1 MIPGYTNQT
10 VVFCTGAPAANVTCL
25 GAIPGCG
32 QLCEF
37 GSADADQCPD
47 RQQCMS
53 PEMLDA
59 SDGNAHCS
67 CYAIF
72 GHMQEDCSGVSDK
85 SIFVGVTIGVVAI
98 LSASVCCV
106 YFHTIFTYLKNV
118 LGAGEQLKLNSAVS
132 TMLLGMTTAL
142 MGVPNMAGYSLSAFQ
157 IGDPTMTFHRHWSP
171 KITSLLVMCSIPTML
186 NVSTMWVD
194 VALRSMA
201 GSKSS
206 RAATKK
212 KYQYAVW
219 GFYSVF
225 SLMVLVCMVTG
236 RVLVVMFLMVIIT
249 LIIMVSY
256 RVGAIKLMKLL
267 NKEDLSSQMIIQ
279 TASRIS
285 YAMLLTLV
293 SSMVQVVLGRQT
305 PQTEISYVQ
314 VVFLLG
320 VFTGMLAANFQVL
333 LYIRFGLRKK
343 LGLTYLDVK
352 GIRRYSSHTTA
363 ATEAATAEG
372 SERSAGTF
380 ESTPVEEMSPT
391 KNSQVAPA
399 P

>member
-1 MIPGYTNQT
+1 MESLAET
-10 VVFCTGAPAANVTCL
+10 ARSLAAANVTCL

-72 GHMQEDCSGVSDK
+72 GHTQEDCSGVSDK

-118 LGAGEQLKLNSAVS
+118 LGAGEKLKLNSAVS

-201 GSKSS
+201 GSGSIVPS
-206 RAATKK
+206 RADETRSHRAE
-212 KYQYAVW
+212 V
-219 GFYSVF
+219 
-225 SLMVLVCMVTG
+225 
-236 RVLVVMFLMVIIT
+236 R
-249 LIIMVSY
+249 
-256 RVGAIKLMKLL
+256 
-267 NKEDLSSQMIIQ
+267 
-279 TASRIS
+279 
-285 YAMLLTLV
+285 
-293 SSMVQVVLGRQT
+293 
-305 PQTEISYVQ
+305 YVQ
-314 VVFLLG
+314 TCRSRDGSRFRSGDLVKSIAVLFLKTIIFASQNFDLPQMRILSCFAAVAG
-320 VFTGMLAANFQVL
+320 ESRWRPSVNGRIGPLA
-333 LYIRFGLRKK
+333 
-343 LGLTYLDVK
+343 
-352 GIRRYSSHTTA
+352 SSA
-363 ATEAATAEG
+363 W
-372 SERSAGTF
+372 
-380 ESTPVEEMSPT
+380 
-391 KNSQVAPA
+391 
-399 P
+399 